1 MTAYRDVLD
10 DPGRHRRLMRPMPE
24 PEEFSESDALARMA
38 DAMDRESEA
47 AFLAWQKRHPPA
59 KPKQKHLR
67 VPEELR
73 LEVLRLHDKGDGL
86 TRIARAM
93 GLHRSTVQRIVE
105 KGREG

>member
-38 DAMDRESEA
+38 GAMDRESEA

-67 VPEELR
+67 VPEALR
-73 LEVLRLHDKGDGL
+73 WRVLRLQAKGDSL
-86 TRIARAM
+86 ARIATVT

-105 KGREG
+105 RGREG